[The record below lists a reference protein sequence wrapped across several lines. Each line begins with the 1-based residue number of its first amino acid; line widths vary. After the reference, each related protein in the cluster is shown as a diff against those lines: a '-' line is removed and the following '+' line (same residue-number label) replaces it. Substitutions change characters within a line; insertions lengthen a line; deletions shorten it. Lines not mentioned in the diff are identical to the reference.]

1 MTMKVAEWLSV
12 MEREYLDEYIPAGG
26 AAIKFLVADGDDV
39 ELIDELADASRARHY
54 ITSTVDAR
62 EFRIDKIEEIFWAV
76 ARQVRWQDLAATVRR
91 RGFADLE
98 WSVPP
103 GTAETFDAIA
113 EATGMHRQMA
123 ENAMNKWLTENV
135 FRDYQLSA
143 DFRMAMMFLCLEPM
157 RSPLPGSTP
166 LESSIIEW
174 LNGELRLASAVKSA
188 QIYQKIARHN
198 ARDLFVSLGHW
209 VRTADRP
216 GVSVVIDARAIG
228 IPTRAQAATPSQWYS
243 RAQVMDLYE
252 VLRQFIDSI
261 DETENTFIT
270 VVLPPMLLL
279 DPKRGMEA
287 YRALHMRI
295 VEEVRDRTQDNPF
308 AALVRLSEEA

>member
-1 MTMKVAEWLSV
+1 MTMKAAEWLEV
-12 MEREYLDEYIPAGG
+12 VGREYLDEYVPAGG
-26 AAIKFLVADGDDV
+26 AAIKFLIADGNDL
-39 ELIDELADASRARHY
+39 ELIDELAEASRRRGYVTA
-54 ITSTVDAR
+54 TVDAR
-62 EFRIDKIEEIFWAV
+62 EMRIDKIEEIFWGV
-76 ARQVRWQDLAATVRR
+76 ARQVRWQDLAAVVRR
-91 RGFADLE
+91 KGFSDLQ
-98 WSVPP
+98 WVVPA
-103 GTAETFDAIA
+103 GTPETFEAIA
-113 EATGMHRQMA
+113 EATAMARQTL
-123 ENAMNKWLTENV
+123 ENAMTSWLTANV
-135 FRDYQLSA
+135 FRDYHLSA

-157 RSPLPGSTP
+157 KSALPGATP
-166 LESSIIEW
+166 LETSIIEW
-174 LNGELRLASAVKSA
+174 LNGELRLITAVRSA

-209 VRTADRP
+209 VKSAGRP

-228 IPTRAQAATPSQWYS
+228 VPTRAQAAAPSQWYS

-252 VLRQFIDSI
+252 VLRQFIDSM

-270 VVLPPMLLL
+270 VVLPPALLS

-308 AALVRLSEEA
+308 AALVRLSEER